1 MRLLWAEVKRLLR
14 DLDLLVIYT
23 TRALE
28 RALDALLAR
37 SDRRKERR

>member
-1 MRLLWAEVKRLLR
+1 MKRLLR
-14 DLDLLVIYT
+14 DLDLLVIYA

-37 SDRRKERR
+37 SDRRKERDV